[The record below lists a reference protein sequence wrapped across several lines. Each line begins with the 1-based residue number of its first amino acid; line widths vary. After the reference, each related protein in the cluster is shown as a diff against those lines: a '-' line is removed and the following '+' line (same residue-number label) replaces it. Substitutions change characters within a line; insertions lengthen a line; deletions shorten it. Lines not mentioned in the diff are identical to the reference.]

1 VNIFAD
7 EEIKKCH
14 EWAKHGVEGT
24 HFTGNDAEKL
34 DKDVQDKRVK
44 KKVAKVMSALH
55 GWSDV
60 AVDPVMFPA
69 MVCGPTVQYFTFHT
83 GCLKLQ
89 VLYQ

>member
-1 VNIFAD
+1 MSDCVCYI
-7 EEIKKCH
+7 
-14 EWAKHGVEGT
+14 G
-24 HFTGNDAEKL
+24 
-34 DKDVQDKRVK
+34 VK

-83 GCLKLQ
+83 GCLKVQ